1 MQKMARDYLEI
12 PSTGCSI
19 EREFNISGCLVT
31 KHRNRMVGRT
41 ISDLMF
47 LKRSVARGGEGF
59 SHEVRPV
66 ASITVEAESEDED
79 NVDEKDRDIEE
90 MDLLEWLKHWQ
101 KEKKLSDAAEE
112 LRSLNVS

>member
-1 MQKMARDYLEI
+1 MINVKLA
-12 PSTGCSI
+12 
-19 EREFNISGCLVT
+19 
-31 KHRNRMVGRT
+31 
-41 ISDLMF
+41 
-47 LKRSVARGGEGF
+47 
-59 SHEVRPV
+59 V

-79 NVDEKDRDIEE
+79 DVDEKDRDVEE